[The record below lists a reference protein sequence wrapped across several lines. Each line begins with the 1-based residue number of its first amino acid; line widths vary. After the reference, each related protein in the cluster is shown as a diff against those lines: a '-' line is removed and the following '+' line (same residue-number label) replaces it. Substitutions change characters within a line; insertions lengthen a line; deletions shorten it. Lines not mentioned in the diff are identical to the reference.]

1 MTKRPPLRTGVVQLD
16 VVPQDVEA
24 NLARHVDFIDRA
36 RAKDVRVLVFPE
48 LSLTGYR
55 MRSHALGMP
64 YDSDVLG
71 RLARAAGEMIVVAGF
86 IEEGFA
92 AQHFNSAAV
101 LHRGK
106 IIHLHRKLNLSTY
119 GDMDE
124 GKYFAAGRYLET
136 FEVHDRFNAA
146 VLICSDMWNPGL
158 VHLAALHGATLLLVP
173 TNSSIDAI
181 SGDDSKPGRWDI
193 FLRHYS
199 TIYGLPI
206 AFANR
211 IGAEESFTFWGGS
224 RIFDAYGNI
233 LAAAESDEECLLVAD
248 LSYDDVC
255 RARFELPTVRDSNL
269 GLIQREID
277 RLTSRLGVP
286 EKFRDLKGEP

>member
-1 MTKRPPLRTGVVQLD
+1 MPSNNTLRTAVVQLD
-16 VVPQDVEA
+16 VVAQDIQA
-24 NLARHVDFIDRA
+24 NLERHLDYIEQARRQG
-36 RAKDVRVLVFPE
+36 VRVLVFPE
-48 LSLTGYR
+48 LSLTGYLS
-55 MRSHALGMP
+55 RSYSLGMP
-64 YDSDVLG
+64 YDSEVLS
-71 RLARAAGEMIVVAGF
+71 RLAEAAADMFVVVGF

-101 LHRGK
+101 VHNRK
-106 IIHLHRKLNLSTY
+106 IVHLHRKLNLATY

-124 GKYFAAGRYLET
+124 GKYFASGRFLET
-136 FEVHDRFNAA
+136 FEVEDRFNAA
-146 VLICSDMWNPGL
+146 VLVCSDMWNPGL

-173 TNSSIDAI
+173 TNSSLDAI
-181 SGDDSKPGRWDI
+181 SGDDTKPGRWDI

-211 IGAEESFTFWGGS
+211 IGTEEGFTFWGGS
-224 RIFDAYGNI
+224 RIFDAFGNV
-233 LAAAESDEECLLVAD
+233 LAAAGRDEECLLTAD
-248 LSYDDVC
+248 LSYEDVC

-277 RLTSRLGVP
+277 RLASRLGVP
-286 EKFRDLKGEP
+286 ETFRDL

>member
-1 MTKRPPLRTGVVQLD
+1 MPKNDTLRTAVVQLD
-16 VVPQDVEA
+16 VVAQDIQA
-24 NLARHVDFIDRA
+24 NLERHLDFIAQARA
-36 RAKDVRVLVFPE
+36 RDVRVLVFPE

-55 MRSHALGMP
+55 LRSHALGMP
-64 YDSDVLG
+64 YDSEVLS
-71 RLARAAGEMIVVAGF
+71 RLAEAAGDMFVVVGF

-101 LHRGK
+101 VHNRK
-106 IIHLHRKLNLSTY
+106 IVHLHRKLNLATY
-119 GDMDE
+119 GDMEE

-136 FEVHDRFNAA
+136 FEVENRFNAA

-158 VHLAALHGATLLLVP
+158 VHLAAVHGATLLLVP
-173 TNSSIDAI
+173 TNSSLDAI
-181 SGDDSKPGRWDI
+181 SGDDTKPGRWDI

-199 TIYGLPI
+199 TIYGQPI

-211 IGAEESFTFWGGS
+211 IGTEGGFTFWGGS
-224 RIFDAYGNI
+224 RIFDAFGNI
-233 LAAAESDEECLLVAD
+233 LASAERDEECLLVAD
-248 LSYDDVC
+248 LSYEDVC

-277 RLTSRLGVP
+277 RLASRLGVP
-286 EKFRDLKGEP
+286 EKFRDL

>member
-1 MTKRPPLRTGVVQLD
+1 MRTTDSLKVGGVQFD
-16 VVPQDVEA
+16 VAPGDVEA
-24 NLARHVDFIDRA
+24 NLARHLDFIEVA
-36 RAKDVRVLVFPE
+36 RAEAIDVLVFPE

-55 MRSHALGMP
+55 SRDHRLSMP
-64 YDSDVLG
+64 YDAGVLA
-71 RLARAAGEMIVVAGF
+71 RLAEAAGDMFVVVGF

-92 AQHFNSAAV
+92 AQRFNSAAV
-101 LHRGK
+101 THQGR
-106 IIHLHRKLNLSTY
+106 IVHLHRKLNLATS

-124 GKYFAAGRYLET
+124 GKYFAAGRCIEA
-136 FEVHDRFNAA
+136 FAVRSRFNAS

-181 SGDDSKPGRWDI
+181 SGDDSKPGRWDT

-199 TIYGLPI
+199 TIYGMPI

-211 IGAEESFTFWGGS
+211 IGTEEGFTFWGGS
-224 RIFDAYGNI
+224 RIFDAFGNI
-233 LAAAESDEECLLVAD
+233 LAAATRDEERM
-248 LSYDDVC
+248 LSAELRYEDVS

-269 GLIQREID
+269 GLIHREIE
-277 RLTSRLGVP
+277 RLAARMGVP
-286 EKFRDLKGEP
+286 EEFRDLYPG

>member
-1 MTKRPPLRTGVVQLD
+1 MPKNDTLRTAVAQLD
-16 VVPQDVEA
+16 VVAQDVQA
-24 NLARHVDFIDRA
+24 NLERHLDYIEQA
-36 RAKDVRVLVFPE
+36 RAQGVRVLVFPE

-55 MRSHALGMP
+55 LRSHALGMP
-64 YDSDVLG
+64 YDSKVLS
-71 RLARAAGEMIVVAGF
+71 RLAEAADDMFVVVGF

-101 LHRGK
+101 VHNRK
-106 IIHLHRKLNLSTY
+106 IVHLHRKLNLATY

-124 GKYFAAGRYLET
+124 GKYFATGRYLET
-136 FEVHDRFNAA
+136 FEVENRFNAA

-158 VHLAALHGATLLLVP
+158 VHLAAVHGATLLLVP
-173 TNSSIDAI
+173 TNSSLDAI
-181 SGDDSKPGRWDI
+181 SGDDTKPGRWDI

-211 IGAEESFTFWGGS
+211 IGTEEGFTFWGGS
-224 RIFDAYGNI
+224 RIFDAFGDI
-233 LAAAESDEECLLVAD
+233 LASAGRDEECLLVAD
-248 LSYDDVC
+248 LSYEDVC

-277 RLTSRLGVP
+277 RLARRLGVP
-286 EKFRDLKGEP
+286 EKFRDL